1 MRIRKF
7 TRRKKIWALFLFIVF
22 VSITTA
28 GGLGLYYVN
37 NFSDYLFSKQE
48 LIQSG
53 DFEGTVTLER
63 KILEDTEHIFE
74 YVALARM
81 FGEQDADN
89 KTQTLYMARINGT
102 EYNICIRDLER
113 IYDILMGNAII
124 SYDENNEIVYEI
136 SEEGASVSASE
147 EDSADTAAASS
158 DEMSSSSPAE
168 STEAE
173 GQPEDQSECLEQFE
187 IYYNNLTIMEDSGV
201 YMPWSQLDAQTKE
214 SIIKE
219 AGWDYEKEGSWPAR
233 MSLEST
239 AEILIYPG
247 QTIELIYDYVQ
258 QNEVDETTDFISL
271 YERGSGLL
279 YNYYELKNELDAEET
294 NLRFVVYENSSG
306 IYETNDSSASASLSP
321 EEAEAQICELEKYVS
336 YDNNT
341 HRLRSNF
348 TKTEVKYW
356 NLDYFAQTL
365 VGVDSGASFAV
376 GLDTR
381 YLVQDDYQTMSQ
393 DFSRCRPIL
402 LLSLPAIVA
411 GMIGSILAFIYLLA
425 SVGHREDY
433 DEIWLDKF
441 DRWPTEA
448 AALLIVGG
456 IFVFIGFCSVMASVL
471 ERAFFTSNLIYT
483 VMQAISIIV
492 SGIIGL
498 IGFFSLVKRLKAGV
512 VWKNSLLRKLCR
524 KLGKWGK
531 AIVGGWPTSGKVA
544 ALIFLYWLVTIP
556 LCMFITINRFWGSSF
571 LYVLGIIVFVGV
583 QLAAAAVILWS
594 AIKKKKILEGV
605 ERISSGDLEYVIDDE
620 GMFQED
626 RKLVDGINHIG
637 AGLQDAVNTAV
648 QSERMKADL
657 ITNVSHDIKTP
668 LTSIINYVDLMKR
681 ENIQDETLK
690 KYLDVLDQ
698 KSQRLKTLTEDLVE
712 ASRASSGNISL
723 QMERINFV
731 ELVRQACGEFSERF
745 EERNLQPVITL
756 PDYPLHVIADGR
768 RVWRI
773 LENLFQNT
781 KKYAMPGTRVYVS
794 VEESDG
800 EVSFIMKNI
809 SESPLNISAQE
820 LTERFTRGDVSRTTE
835 GSGLGLSIAKDL
847 TQIQGGIFEIY
858 LNGDLFQVTVQF
870 ELAEEEPEE
879 PETAASDGAGE
890 AENSAEAAA
899 SDRADEKSGED
910 EAPGGG
916 FQEEESTDPEQLVR
930 EALEELES
938 SGLLKK
944 PKPSAD
950 ESGTY
955 QS

>member
-187 IYYNNLTIMEDSGV
+187 TNYNNLFADDPDAYT
-201 YMPWSQLDAQTKE
+201 PWSQLDAQTKE

-356 NLDYFAQTL
+356 NLDYLAQTL

-955 QS
+955 KY